1 MRREY
6 FLTHF
11 MTLVL
16 FWYWNQTNYIAKKIL
31 QPNIP
36 HERSCK
42 ILNKFL
48 EPNWFQQHSKKDK
61 IQWTNGM
68 CPRNAKFVQYL
79 KISIIYHVTRVQK
92 GNHVTNSVDAEK
104 AFNRIQNALLI
115 KNNKLGIEGT
125 FSIWQSIFVKSIS
138 EIMSTAI
145 PPCTYPSRLKSYL
158 MLKNGILSLRSGTRQ
173 DVHHHHLYS
182 SLRWNFYLVQSSKKK
197 KEKTSKLPGKK

>member
-104 AFNRIQNALLI
+104 AFNKIQNALLI
-115 KNNKLGIEGT
+115 KNNKLGTEGNFFNLT
-125 FSIWQSIFVKSIS
+125 EHLCKINIWNHVYSHTTLHIPISS
-138 EIMSTAI
+138 EIILNAEKRNPFSKIRNKARC
-145 PPCTYPSRLKSYL
+145 PPSPPLFIIALEFLPSAVK
-158 MLKNGILSLRSGTRQ
+158 
-173 DVHHHHLYS
+173 
-182 SLRWNFYLVQSSKKK
+182 
-197 KEKTSKLPGKK
+197 